1 MMKLGLGDGGEGRH
15 AFIQILGRTDMRNGV
30 LIVNHVY
37 TVAVTGLF
45 RNQFTSVAA
54 HLFFIRRKYRHELCA
69 QIWLDGNQTLHEA
82 SSDLNPK
89 PNHVFT
95 VTDGCRG
102 SGTLRLP

>member
-1 MMKLGLGDGGEGRH
+1 
-15 AFIQILGRTDMRNGV
+15 MRNGV